1 MFLTFDPCLL
11 RESVLQRSPDI
22 GDGLHKWGEPRETSV
37 STDTEARKKR
47 GSIPRFLEMKRRG
60 EKIVAL
66 TAYDFLFARF
76 VEEAEVD
83 ILLIGD
89 SLGQVVLGYPSTIPV
104 TLEEMI
110 HHGKAARRGAPETFM
125 VLDMP
130 FLSYQV
136 SPESAL
142 RNAGRVLKETGVE
155 AVKVEGGGAATCR
168 TVETLVQAGIP
179 VMGHVGLTPQSVHA
193 LGGYR
198 VQGREQAAAERLRA
212 QARALEDA
220 GCFGMVLELVPAP
233 LAKEISQAL
242 TVPTI
247 GIGAGGECDGQVL
260 VLYDALGL
268 NTGFRPK
275 FLKKFGDL
283 AGETRKALA
292 DYVEEVRAGRYPG
305 PEHSFS
311 QDP

>member
-1 MFLTFDPCLL
+1 
-11 RESVLQRSPDI
+11 
-22 GDGLHKWGEPRETSV
+22 V
-37 STDTEARKKR
+37 STDTERRKPR

-66 TAYDFLFARF
+66 TAYDFLFARY
-76 VEEAEVD
+76 VEEAGVD
-83 ILLIGD
+83 ILLVGD
-89 SLGQVVLGYPSTIPV
+89 SLGQVVLGYSSTIPV

-110 HHGKAARRGAPETFM
+110 HHGKAARRGAPSTFM

-136 SPESAL
+136 SPEEAL
-142 RNAGRVLKETGVE
+142 RNAGRALKETGVE
-155 AVKVEGGGAATCR
+155 AVKLEGGSPVTCR
-168 TVETLVQAGIP
+168 TVEALVQAGIP

-198 VQGREQAAAERLRA
+198 VQGREEAAAERLRA
-212 QARALEDA
+212 QARALEDV
-220 GCFGMVLELVPAP
+220 GCFAVVLELVPAS
-233 LAKEISQAL
+233 LAREISLAL

-247 GIGAGGECDGQVL
+247 GIGAGGDCDGQVL

-275 FLKKFGDL
+275 FLKEFGDL
-283 AGETRKALA
+283 ATEARKALES
-292 DYVEEVRAGRYPG
+292 YVKEVRGGTYPG
-305 PEHSFS
+305 AEHSFS
-311 QDP
+311 VEP

>member
-1 MFLTFDPCLL
+1 
-11 RESVLQRSPDI
+11 
-22 GDGLHKWGEPRETSV
+22 V
-37 STDTEARKKR
+37 STDTEGRKPR
-47 GSIPRFLEMKRRG
+47 GSIPRFLEMKRQG

-83 ILLIGD
+83 IILIGD

-104 TLEEMI
+104 TMEEMI
-110 HHGKAARRGAPETFM
+110 HHGKAARKGAPSTFM

-136 SPESAL
+136 SPQEAL

-155 AVKVEGGGAATCR
+155 AVKLEGGGASTCR
-168 TVETLVQAGIP
+168 TVEALVQAGIP

-198 VQGREQAAAERLRA
+198 VQGREEVAAERLRA

-220 GCFGMVLELVPAP
+220 GCFSIVLELVPAP

-247 GIGAGGECDGQVL
+247 GIGAGGECDGQIL

-268 NTGFRPK
+268 NPGFRPK
-275 FLKKFGDL
+275 FLKEFGDL
-283 AGETRKALA
+283 AGETRRALSA
-292 DYVEEVRAGRYPG
+292 YVEEVRGGSYPG

-311 QDP
+311 GDS